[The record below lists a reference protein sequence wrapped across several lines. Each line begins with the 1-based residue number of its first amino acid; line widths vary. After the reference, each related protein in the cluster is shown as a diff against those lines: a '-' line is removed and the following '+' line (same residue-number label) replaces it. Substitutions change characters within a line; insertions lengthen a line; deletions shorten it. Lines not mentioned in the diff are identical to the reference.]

1 MDPDLIVIFITLL
14 ISAFSSGLEIAFV
27 SSNRLKVELLK
38 NKGTLNGKILGF
50 IYKKEG
56 HFIGSLLLGN
66 NIALVLFG
74 MSAAKLLNP
83 IIHSWG
89 IEGEVLT
96 LLIQTVISTLIV
108 LILAEFFPKAI
119 FQLNPNGWMNS
130 FAVPG
135 FIFYWLLYIPNS
147 IIMFISLS
155 GLRLFNIRIQNTER
169 VFSRVDLLHYVQD
182 INQHINEE
190 EELGNEIQILQNAL
204 DFSDVRAK
212 DCMVPRTELV
222 SIQKDEHIDQLSK
235 LFIETRVSKVLVYKD
250 TIDNII
256 GYAHSFDLFSKP
268 QTITKILRPIPFVPE
283 AAAGKELLE
292 MFTTKS
298 ISIAVVVD
306 EYGGTAGIVTSED
319 VIEQITGDIEDEHDA
334 EEWMEEQI
342 SENEYLFS
350 ARIYID
356 TLNQNYKFGLPE
368 SEHFETLGGFIIH
381 ELESIPEKGQT
392 IQLENYRV
400 VIEDV
405 SDRRIETVRFF
416 VEN

>member
-1 MDPDLIVIFITLL
+1 
-14 ISAFSSGLEIAFV
+14 
-27 SSNRLKVELLK
+27 
-38 NKGTLNGKILGF
+38 
-50 IYKKEG
+50 
-56 HFIGSLLLGN
+56 
-66 NIALVLFG
+66 
-74 MSAAKLLNP
+74 
-83 IIHSWG
+83 
-89 IEGEVLT
+89 
-96 LLIQTVISTLIV
+96 
-108 LILAEFFPKAI
+108 
-119 FQLNPNGWMNS
+119 
-130 FAVPG
+130 
-135 FIFYWLLYIPNS
+135 
-147 IIMFISLS
+147 
-155 GLRLFNIRIQNTER
+155 
-169 VFSRVDLLHYVQD
+169 
-182 INQHINEE
+182 
-190 EELGNEIQILQNAL
+190 
-204 DFSDVRAK
+204 
-212 DCMVPRTELV
+212 
-222 SIQKDEHIDQLSK
+222 
-235 LFIETRVSKVLVYKD
+235 
-250 TIDNII
+250 
-256 GYAHSFDLFSKP
+256 
-268 QTITKILRPIPFVPE
+268 
-283 AAAGKELLE
+283 

-405 SDRRIETVRFF
+405 TDRRIETVRFF

>member
-1 MDPDLIVIFITLL
+1 LVLIV
-14 ISAFSSGLEIAFV
+14 
-27 SSNRLKVELLK
+27 
-38 NKGTLNGKILGF
+38 
-50 IYKKEG
+50 
-56 HFIGSLLLGN
+56 
-66 NIALVLFG
+66 
-74 MSAAKLLNP
+74 
-83 IIHSWG
+83 
-89 IEGEVLT
+89 
-96 LLIQTVISTLIV
+96 
-108 LILAEFFPKAI
+108 AEFFPKAV
-119 FQLNPNGWMNS
+119 FQLNPNGLMSS
-130 FAVPG
+130 FALPG

-147 IIMFISLS
+147 IIMFISLT

-222 SIQKDEHIDQLSK
+222 AIQKDEHIDQLTK
-235 LFIETRVSKVLVYKD
+235 LFIETRVSKILVFKD

-256 GYAHSFDLFSKP
+256 GYVHSFDLFSKP
-268 QTITKILRPIPFVPE
+268 DAITKILRPIPFVPE
-283 AAAGKELLE
+283 AVAGNELLE

-405 SDRRIETVRFF
+405 TDRRIETVRFF